1 MVMAGQEEE
10 QAAGVKKVST
20 GEGADSGPDV
30 EPTPEHDPDPKPGLK
45 PAWTFDG
52 KGLIRSD
59 SDD

>member
-10 QAAGVKKVST
+10 GAAGVTKVST
-20 GEGADSGPDV
+20 GEGVDSGPV
-30 EPTPEHDPDPKPGLK
+30 EPTPGHDPDPRPGLK
-45 PAWTFDG
+45 PAWTFAG